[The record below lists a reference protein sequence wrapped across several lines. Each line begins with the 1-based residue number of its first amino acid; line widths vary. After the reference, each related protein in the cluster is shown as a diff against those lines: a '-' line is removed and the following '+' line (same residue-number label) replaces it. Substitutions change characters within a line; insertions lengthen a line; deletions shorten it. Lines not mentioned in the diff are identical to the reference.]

1 MAVLSY
7 RRKDFVFVFTP
18 STRQRWN
25 FGLQSAYTNM
35 PSRDSRPLLWRGA
48 VQCAFFFFL
57 TLVVF
62 QATEPSATV
71 LGYID
76 TPKSH
81 QLPDAHLLQG
91 RLADGSLR
99 LPTTVA
105 AQFQSQQSAPPS
117 GTLQGRIGSASAVGT
132 NPTVLQSAEQ
142 EKQTSTED
150 VETVCF
156 SRNLY
161 GILDPK
167 TGVVSH
173 TQFHFK

>member
-1 MAVLSY
+1 
-7 RRKDFVFVFTP
+7 
-18 STRQRWN
+18 
-25 FGLQSAYTNM
+25 M